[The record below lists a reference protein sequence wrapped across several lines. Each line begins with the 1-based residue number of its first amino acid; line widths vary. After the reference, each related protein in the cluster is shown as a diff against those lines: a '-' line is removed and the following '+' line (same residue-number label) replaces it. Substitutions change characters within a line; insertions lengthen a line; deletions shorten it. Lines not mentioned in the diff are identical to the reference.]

1 MFRFADA
8 TWTVRGKDREHGRI
22 DAMRV
27 AIVGGPGIGK
37 STLVRQLGDLYHN
50 GSYGEGEKG
59 VWDPRVLADI
69 DAGRN
74 PVGVTAYFAW
84 LYDANYRDAAEH
96 DGPGKV
102 IFFEGAR
109 ITLEAH
115 LAEYPAEYHVELRKV
130 LAIGDAWNP
139 DRVIV
144 LTSSTDTIDKHIRLR
159 NRPYEPVANMVRR
172 FRLIDAEFRRLAPL
186 YPKTVLI
193 NRDGKEFHDRDGLR
207 HIIEQAQLPPFPEIP
222 YRQMDRYEP

>member
-1 MFRFADA
+1 
-8 TWTVRGKDREHGRI
+8 
-22 DAMRV
+22 MRV

-59 VWDPRVLADI
+59 VWDPRVLEDI
-69 DAGRN
+69 EAGRN
-74 PVGVTAYFAW
+74 PVGVTAYFAR

-96 DGPGKV
+96 DGSGKV

-115 LAEYPAEYHVELRKV
+115 LAEYPAEYHAELRKV
-130 LAIGDAWNP
+130 LSIGDAWNP

-159 NRPYEPVANMVRR
+159 NRPFEGAENMVRR
-172 FRLIDAEFRRLAPL
+172 FRLIDAEFRRLASR
-186 YPKTVLI
+186 YTNTVVI
-193 NRDGKEFHDRDGLR
+193 DRDSKEFHERSGLVE
-207 HIIEQAQLPPFPEIP
+207 IIRLARLPPFPEIP
-222 YRQMDRYEP
+222 YQQMDQFRP

>member
-1 MFRFADA
+1 
-8 TWTVRGKDREHGRI
+8 
-22 DAMRV
+22 MRV

-59 VWDPRVLADI
+59 VWDPRVLEDI
-69 DAGRN
+69 EQGRN
-74 PVGVTAYFAW
+74 PVGVTAYFAA
-84 LYDANYRDAAEH
+84 LYDANYRDAADH

-115 LAEYPAEYHVELRKV
+115 IAEYPPEIHADLRRV
-130 LAIGDAWNP
+130 AAMGDRWSP

-159 NRPYEPVANMVRR
+159 NRSHEGVENMVRR
-172 FRLIDAEFRRLAPL
+172 FRLIDDEFRRLAPR
-186 YPKTVLI
+186 YPNTVVI
-193 NRDGKEFHDRDGLR
+193 NRDGLEFHDRAGLMA
-207 HIIEQAQLPPFPEIP
+207 IVSLAGLPLFDEIP
-222 YRQMDRYEP
+222 YEQIDRYR

>member
-1 MFRFADA
+1 
-8 TWTVRGKDREHGRI
+8 
-22 DAMRV
+22 MRV

-37 STLVRQLGDLYHN
+37 STLVRQLADLYHN
-50 GSYGEGEKG
+50 GSYGEGEEG
-59 VWDPRVLADI
+59 VWDPLVLADI

-74 PVGVTAYFAW
+74 PVGVTAYFAA
-84 LYDANYRDAAEH
+84 LYDANYRDGAEH

-115 LAEYPAEYHVELRKV
+115 IAEYPKEHHEELRRV

-144 LTSSTDTIDKHIRLR
+144 LTSSSDTVEKHIRHR
-159 NRPYEPVANMVRR
+159 NRPYENAENMVRR
-172 FRLIDAEFRRLAPL
+172 FRLIDREFRRLAPQ
-186 YPKTVLI
+186 YPNTVVI
-193 NRDGKEFHDRDGLR
+193 DRDGKEFHERSGLA
-207 HIIEQAQLPPFPEIP
+207 HIIKVAGLPNFHEIP
-222 YRQMDRYEP
+222 YERLDP

>member
-1 MFRFADA
+1 
-8 TWTVRGKDREHGRI
+8 
-22 DAMRV
+22 MRV

-69 DAGRN
+69 EAGRN
-74 PVGVTAYFAW
+74 PIGVTAYFAR
-84 LYDANYRDAAEH
+84 LYDANYRDAADH
-96 DGPGKV
+96 DAPGKV

-109 ITLEAH
+109 LTLEAH
-115 LAEYPAEYHVELRKV
+115 LAEYPSEIHDELRKV
-130 LAIGDAWNP
+130 LSIGDRWNP

-159 NRPYEPVANMVRR
+159 ARPHEAAENMVRR
-172 FRLIDAEFRRLAPL
+172 FRLIDAEFRRLAPA
-186 YPKTVLI
+186 YPNTLVI
-193 NRDGKEFHDRDGLR
+193 NRDGVEFHERAGLA
-207 HIIEQAQLPPFPEIP
+207 HIIRAAGLPSFEEIP
-222 YRQMDRYEP
+222 YADMDRFQPGVS

>member
-1 MFRFADA
+1 
-8 TWTVRGKDREHGRI
+8 
-22 DAMRV
+22 MRV

-69 DAGRN
+69 EAGRN
-74 PVGVTAYFAW
+74 PVGVTAYFAR
-84 LYDANYRDAAEH
+84 LYDANYGDAADH
-96 DGPGKV
+96 DRPGRV

-115 LAEYPAEYHVELRKV
+115 LAEYPHEYHDELRRV
-130 LAIGDAWNP
+130 LAIGDTWNP

-144 LTSSTDTIDKHIRLR
+144 LTSSSDTVDKHIRLR
-159 NRPYEPVANMVRR
+159 SRPHEGVDNMVRR
-172 FRLIDAEFRRLAPL
+172 FRLIDAEFRRLAPR
-186 YPKTVLI
+186 YPNTIVI
-193 NRDGKEFHDRDGLR
+193 DRDGMEFHDRAGL
-207 HIIEQAQLPPFPEIP
+207 QAIVAAADLPAFTEVP
-222 YRQMDRYEP
+222 YERVERFESG